1 MSSNAPMLTPALS
14 ISIISSTLNPACSP
28 ARASFSMVLARW
40 RPLCIS
46 LAGSSSVDVV
56 ELAALLNVSRMCGD
70 GNIGN
75 PPKTLCH
82 NPSYLD
88 AIEALRPHPSQDSL
102 QCALDLSRH
111 DRPEEHPPHF
121 RCHEEEVPSGCAYL
135 TIKGEAIQ
143 AAENSPVPRVRF
155 ALQCNDWGQP
165 RLIVDQNRSGLNG
178 CCHKVLPVGCE
189 LGTENG

>member
-28 ARASFSMVLARW
+28 ARASLSMMLARW

-46 LAGSSSVDVV
+46 LAGSSSVNVV

-88 AIEALRPHPSQDSL
+88 AIETLRPHPSQDSL
-102 QCALDLSRH
+102 QCVLDLSRH
-111 DRPEEHPPHF
+111 DRPEEHHLHF
-121 RCHEEEVPSGCAYL
+121 RCQEKEMPTGSTYL
-135 TIKGEAIQ
+135 TIKGKAIQ
-143 AAENSPVPRVRF
+143 TVEHSPVARVRF

-165 RLIVDQNRSGLNG
+165 RPIVDQNRSGLNG